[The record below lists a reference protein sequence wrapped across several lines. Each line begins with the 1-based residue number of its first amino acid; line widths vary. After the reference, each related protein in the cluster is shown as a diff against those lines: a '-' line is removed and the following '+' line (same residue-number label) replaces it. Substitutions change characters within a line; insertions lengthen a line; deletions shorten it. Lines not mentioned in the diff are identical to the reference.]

1 MKPNTYIS
9 KPNWHVVYTKPR
21 TEKKVYQKLIEVG
34 FESFLPLQKV
44 VRQWSDRKKKVEVP
58 LFTSYVFINT
68 NAKHYQDILS
78 IFGIVRFI
86 YFCGKPAIVRPVE
99 IENIKEFLNR
109 TKGSK
114 VVFEKNDRVEITEG
128 PLGGKRGKILQVGKN
143 KIKISIEQLGITLV
157 AEVHK
162 ATARQLTEK

>member
-1 MKPNTYIS
+1 M
-9 KPNWHVVYTKPR
+9 
-21 TEKKVYQKLIEVG
+21 LIEDG
-34 FESFLPLQKV
+34 FESFLPLQKI

-58 LFTSYVFINT
+58 LFTSYVFIKT
-68 NAKHYQDILS
+68 NAKFYLDILN

-128 PLGGKRGKILQVGKN
+128 PLRGKRGKIRQVGKN
-143 KIKISIEQLGITLV
+143 KIKIIIEQLGISLI
-157 AEVHK
+157 AELHK
-162 ATARQLTEK
+162 TTVRQLAEK